1 MGNWTKRLRDCSIHL
16 DNAINNYLEPD
27 IFRINF
33 NNFMQTART
42 VTFLIQKEKN
52 ELQNRFDFETWYK
65 SYQDQWRSDTIMR
78 WSVDTRNIIEKQADI
93 PIYSKL
99 EVKLAL
105 GYRSEEDIN
114 LEIEQEDL
122 VFLGIESLKNWAKNN
137 LDQYN
142 YKDSAIWIGRSW
154 KEPKLA
160 NMDLVSAMQ
169 YVYARLYECCIDL
182 NHKIDEKN
190 SFTIKTPDEILC
202 EFNITHTYQYIELTN
217 FKAIS
222 FKTKTYKNEI
232 NFSRENF
239 LEERPYRGGKLSV
252 ELKNEFSRIFSQ
264 FNTILT
270 KQELL
275 DIHSDLNLLNFQC
288 DGSILQFVAFF
299 DEKFKCIKYI
309 PYMLPVQLA
318 KYIFWRNIGVF
329 VSVLKPKYIIFSD
342 EYYIRDRPQ
351 AMQYWRNTKIQGEY
365 LSTRLLSKIED
376 DKFEL
381 LEIRHSIENE
391 KLLEPIKKEIS
402 SLLLDINANNEAFM
416 YVPILK
422 EL

>member
-27 IFRINF
+27 LFRINF

-52 ELQNRFDFETWYK
+52 ILQQRFDFDSWYQ
-65 SYQDQWRSDTIMR
+65 SYQTRWKTDSIMK
-78 WSVDTRNIIEKQADI
+78 WAVDPRNIIEKQADI

-105 GYRSEEDIN
+105 GYRSEEDVN
-114 LEIEQEDL
+114 LEIQQDDL
-122 VFLGIESLKNWAKNN
+122 VFLGIKGLRNWAKKN

-169 YVYARLYECCIDL
+169 YVYARLYECCMDL
-182 NHKIDEKN
+182 NRITSEKN
-190 SFTIKTPDEILC
+190 NFTIKTPDEILC

-217 FKAIS
+217 FQTIS
-222 FKTKTYKNEI
+222 LKTKSYKNEI
-232 NFSRENF
+232 SFNDKKILKNRVCQ
-239 LEERPYRGGKLSV
+239 GGKLSA
-252 ELKNEFSRIFSQ
+252 ELKVEFERIFDQ
-264 FNTILT
+264 FNHIST

-288 DGSILQFVAFF
+288 EGSILHFISFF
-299 DEKFKCIKYI
+299 DENFKCIKYI
-309 PYMLPVQLA
+309 PYILPNQLA
-318 KYIFWRNIGVF
+318 KYIFWRNIGAF
-329 VSVLKPKYIIFSD
+329 VKVLRPKYIICSD
-342 EYYIRDRPQ
+342 EYYVRSAPQ
-351 AMQYWRNTKIQGEY
+351 AREYWRNTMIQGEY
-365 LSTRLLSKIED
+365 LNTRLLSKIHD
-376 DKFEL
+376 DEFEL
-381 LEIRHSIENE
+381 LGIRYGIQNE
-391 KLLEPIKKEIS
+391 KLLKPINKEITT
-402 SLLLDINANNEAFM
+402 LLLDINANNEAFM

>member
-1 MGNWTKRLRDCSIHL
+1 MGDWTKILRDCSIHL

-27 IFRINF
+27 LFRINF

-42 VTFLIQKEKN
+42 VTFLIQKEKST
-52 ELQNRFDFETWYK
+52 LQQKIEFDTWYQ
-65 SYQDQWRSDTIMR
+65 SYQTIWKADSVMR
-78 WSVDTRNIIEKQADI
+78 WSVDTRNIIEKQSDI

-105 GYRSEEDIN
+105 GYRSKEDIH
-114 LEIEQEDL
+114 LKIQQDDL
-122 VFLGIESLKNWAKNN
+122 VFLGIKGLRNWAKKH

-154 KEPKLA
+154 KEPKLE

-182 NHKIDEKN
+182 NHKIDEN
-190 SFTIKTPDEILC
+190 NNFTIKTPDEVLS

-217 FKAIS
+217 FESIS

-252 ELKNEFSRIFSQ
+252 ELKNEFSRIFTQ
-264 FNTILT
+264 FNTVLT

-318 KYIFWRNIGVF
+318 KYIFWRNIGAF

-342 EYYIRDRPQ
+342 EYYIRDMPQ

>member
-27 IFRINF
+27 LFRINF

-52 ELQNRFDFETWYK
+52 ELQKKFDFENWYQN
-65 SYQDQWRSDTIMR
+65 YQSQWRSDVIMR
-78 WSVDTRNIIEKQADI
+78 WSVDTRNIIEKQSDI
-93 PIYSKL
+93 PIYSRL

-114 LEIEQEDL
+114 LEIPQDDL
-122 VFLGIESLKNWAKNN
+122 VFLGINGLRSWAKKN

-154 KEPKLA
+154 KEPKLE

-169 YVYARLYECCIDL
+169 YVYARLYECCMDL
-182 NHKIDEKN
+182 NRMVNEKN
-190 SFTIKTPDEILC
+190 NLTIKSPDEIMC

-217 FKAIS
+217 FQNIS
-222 FKTKTYKNEI
+222 LKTKSYKNEI
-232 NFSRENF
+232 DFNQQKFIED
-239 LEERPYRGGKLSV
+239 RPCRDGKLSKQ
-252 ELKNEFSRIFSQ
+252 LKTEFQRIFSQ
-264 FNTILT
+264 FDTISN

-288 DGSILQFVAFF
+288 DGSILHFVSFF
-299 DEKFKCIKYI
+299 DENFKCIKYI
-309 PYMLPVQLA
+309 PYLLPDQLA
-318 KYIFWRNIGVF
+318 KYIFWRSIGIF
-329 VSVLKPKYIIFSD
+329 VKVLRPKYIIFSD
-342 EYYIRDRPQ
+342 EYYVRDRPQ
-351 AMQYWRNTKIQGEY
+351 TMQYWRNTTIRGEY
-365 LSTRLLSKIED
+365 LSTRLLSKNQND
-376 DKFEL
+376 TFEL
-381 LEIRHSIENE
+381 LEVRCSINNE
-391 KLLEPIKKEIS
+391 KLIEPIIKENTN
-402 SLLLDINANNEAFM
+402 LLLDINANNEAFM